1 MGMTMATST
10 CSNPNCTCSPC
21 LCGDD
26 CRCNGAAKL
35 GQLEQQV
42 MEIVWRSGDREVT
55 AREVADALPCYAYT
69 TIATILNRLSRK
81 GALRRRSEHNT
92 NMFAAIA
99 SRADRAAASMRETFR
114 TSGDP
119 QGALQSFAKTLT
131 VGETTALRTALDEA
145 SSKPRTG
152 TSRP

>member
-1 MGMTMATST
+1 MATST

-42 MEIVWRSGDREVT
+42 MDIVWRSGDQEVT
-55 AREVADALPCYAYT
+55 AREVADALPGYAYT

-81 GALRRRSEHNT
+81 GALRRRAEHNT

-119 QGALQSFAKTLT
+119 QGTLQSFAGSLT
-131 VGETTALRTALDEA
+131 ASETKALRKALDQA
-145 SSKPRTG
+145 DPNRMSHIAR
-152 TSRP
+152 